1 MDTAAASVHKEIY
14 RISRI
19 CLIDR
24 VLAVRTAAAKCVQE
38 MMSSAPFLYTTEL
51 ESLTSLCFRAL
62 DGIDYDGRV
71 AVASLLGCVICYT
84 QNPPVPKGRG
94 SMPSNVF
101 FTN

>member
-1 MDTAAASVHKEIY
+1 MDTAAASVHKEVY

-24 VLAVRTAAAKCVQE
+24 VMAVRTAAAKCVQE

-62 DGIDYDGRV
+62 DGVDYDGRV
-71 AVASLLGCVICYT
+71 AIASLLGCIISCT
-84 QNPPVPKGRG
+84 QNPPTSKGRG
-94 SMPSNVF
+94 AMTPSNYF
-101 FTN
+101 N